1 MSRHEK
7 TRLSAE
13 VRRELQAIDATLAD
27 EAVGAADAPL
37 AELTRTLRGL
47 RPRPGEAFVR
57 ALDAKAARGFRRERP
72 APARDSGRRRRTLI
86 LIPAVGVVVAVV
98 AVMVAISSSPSGH
111 GPAVERLSGSR
122 AGGAS
127 VFSPAVS
134 RPAQPT
140 SRPSATRAGEA
151 TRGEAAPGS
160 AAATPAARQVERTS
174 ALDVGVAPGSVQSA
188 SQRVFTLV
196 SDFGGYVR
204 QSNVSSGAEGGASF
218 DIRVPTA
225 NLAPA
230 IAALSHLG
238 HVRSENDTTNDVT
251 DQLGSLQ
258 RTLGDLRAQR
268 SSLLKQL

>member
-1 MSRHEK
+1 M
-7 TRLSAE
+7 
-13 VRRELQAIDATLAD
+13 
-27 EAVGAADAPL
+27 
-37 AELTRTLRGL
+37 
-47 RPRPGEAFVR
+47 
-57 ALDAKAARGFRRERP
+57 
-72 APARDSGRRRRTLI
+72 
-86 LIPAVGVVVAVV
+86 
-98 AVMVAISSSPSGH
+98 
-111 GPAVERLSGSR
+111 
-122 AGGAS
+122 
-127 VFSPAVS
+127 
-134 RPAQPT
+134 
-140 SRPSATRAGEA
+140 
-151 TRGEAAPGS
+151 
-160 AAATPAARQVERTS
+160 ERTS

-268 SSLLKQL
+268 SSLLKQLARATEARRAERLKRQLQAVEQRIAQTQSAIRALRTRVDYTRLALSLTAESSGGAATGDLTPGGAAHNAAKILDAALAVLLIGAAAILPLAAVVTAGWIVVATARRRLREQALDTS